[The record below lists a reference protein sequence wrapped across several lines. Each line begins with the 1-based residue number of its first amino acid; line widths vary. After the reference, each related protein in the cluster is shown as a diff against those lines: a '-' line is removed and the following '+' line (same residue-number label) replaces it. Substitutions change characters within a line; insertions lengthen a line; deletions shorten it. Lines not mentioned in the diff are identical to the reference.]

1 MCSWRKTGALLFRLK
16 LTRHRP
22 RPAIRP
28 GAARFVSSLD
38 QPWQNRSQAR
48 ASEETSSRFAAATRT
63 VRACTGRRDVSNG
76 LTPGHLVMGS
86 AEYDASAMP
95 FDFRLGFTLSFAA
108 TLFALS
114 GQNHAFAETERAHNH
129 QIVGSGRRASPL
141 WVSSRDPL
149 CPKLDKNVGSRTGG
163 SPGPGRRRGEHVARI
178 RSENLGSNSER
189 GTGVDRG

>member
-1 MCSWRKTGALLFRLK
+1 MCSWRKTGGLLFRLK

-22 RPAIRP
+22 RPAIRSS
-28 GAARFVSSLD
+28 AARFASTLD
-38 QPWQNRSQAR
+38 QPWQNRSRAR
-48 ASEETSSRFAAATRT
+48 AFSICGGTRT
-63 VRACTGRRDVSNG
+63 VSLRACTGGRDVSNG

-86 AEYDASAMP
+86 AEYDASAVP
-95 FDFRLGFTLSFAA
+95 FDFRLGVTLFFAA

-114 GQNHAFAETERAHNH
+114 GQDRAFAESERAHNH
-129 QIVGSGRRASPL
+129 LIVSSGQRGSRL
-141 WVSSRDPL
+141 CVSSRAPL

-163 SPGPGRRRGEHVARI
+163 SPGRRRGEHVARI